1 LRPIIPGYV
10 LIFAQSIAGPTRTVV
25 LSSVMNEAD
34 VIRENRNRLKER
46 YGSQYDEILSI
57 LFRHDPIGI
66 NFETNVDEYEPEVD
80 TILPRLKEARSPD
93 ELRRI
98 IHEEFLHW
106 FNGEDTAGPET
117 NYDKIAREVWAAYQ
131 RHSQG

>member
-1 LRPIIPGYV
+1 
-10 LIFAQSIAGPTRTVV
+10 
-25 LSSVMNEAD
+25 MNEAD